1 MENILKTVQHDF
13 VKDYLSS
20 KKCYNLF
27 INWFNNVIIP
37 FFPPRVDV
45 FMKCSMN
52 DGGAGFLF
60 SEKCEILDESSIE
73 AQGRLTS
80 WKRTHLILFHAL
92 FNREPYWG
100 NIDI

>member
-1 MENILKTVQHDF
+1 
-13 VKDYLSS
+13 
-20 KKCYNLF
+20 
-27 INWFNNVIIP
+27 
-37 FFPPRVDV
+37 
-45 FMKCSMN
+45 MN